1 MKCSR
6 IIYNL
11 QLVRYIFIF
20 FKKYFFEGLFGRSK
34 TELFSDISSEFVFQY
49 NFMGINIYKY
59 L

>member
-11 QLVRYIFIF
+11 QLVRDIFIF
-20 FKKYFFEGLFGRSK
+20 FKKYFFEGLFRRSK

-49 NFMGINIYKY
+49 NFMAINIYN
-59 L
+59 